1 MNKKL
6 EEIAPEKADLIKS
19 LQELDIS
26 DEEIAKSLGISTEEK
41 VEIKVEDKIEKSV
54 EEQIAAKQ
62 VELDELQKSQ
72 KSDIGFDIVKFDEK
86 FDKINKSISDQ
97 LGEANTKVDEKIEGL
112 VDLMKSL
119 ADKVV
124 TLSKDNEQL
133 IKDNDDLKK
142 SSSASTEVLNKLAN
156 QTPGLR
162 SLSNANH
169 IERFEKSTATDDG
182 GNGKE
187 VLSVSKQKDVIS
199 SRLSVK
205 MDEPE
210 FVKSLGDAVA
220 NFECSGKLSPQL
232 EKAIKDDLA
241 IELVA

>member
-1 MNKKL
+1 MTKKL

-19 LQELDIS
+19 LQILDIS
-26 DEEIAKSLGISTEEK
+26 DEEIAKSLGISLEE
-41 VEIKVEDKIEKSV
+41 ETKVEDKIEKSV

-62 VELDELQKSQ
+62 AELDELQKSQ
-72 KSDIGFDIVKFDEK
+72 KPEVEFDIAKLDVKFDE
-86 FDKINKSISDQ
+86 ISKSISDQ
-97 LGEANTKVDEKIEGL
+97 LGESNTKVDKKFDGL
-112 VDLMKSL
+112 VDLVKSL
-119 ADKVV
+119 TDKVV
-124 TLSKDNEQL
+124 ILSKDNEQL

-142 SSSASTEVLNKLAN
+142 SFSGSKEVLEKLASH
-156 QTPGLR
+156 TPGLR

-169 IERFEKSTATDDG
+169 IDRFEKSATDND
-182 GNGKE
+182 GKE
-187 VLSVSKQKDVIS
+187 VLSVSKQKGEIS

-210 FVKSLGDAVA
+210 FVKSLGNDVA
-220 NFECSGKLSPQL
+220 SFECSGKLSPKL